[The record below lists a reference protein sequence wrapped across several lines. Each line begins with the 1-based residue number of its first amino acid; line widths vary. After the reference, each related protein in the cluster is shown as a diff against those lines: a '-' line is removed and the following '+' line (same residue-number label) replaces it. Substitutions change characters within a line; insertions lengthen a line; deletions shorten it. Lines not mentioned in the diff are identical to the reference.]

1 MKFKKLSVFI
11 MAFVLLFST
20 MSSHSVVN
28 AADSYSIP
36 YIILSQYYGTMK
48 IGEGIYI
55 GAYTS
60 TGKKPTWKSS
70 NSSVASV
77 NTYGYVTAKNAGT
90 AVITAKIKDA
100 EASCKITVKKTTI
113 TLNKTNVTLE
123 HGQWTKLVASV
134 SSGAKVKWKSSKK
147 SIATIDEYGTVIALK
162 PGETII
168 TATADKT
175 SVTCKV
181 KVKSP
186 DVTLNSRSV
195 KLYRTQTFSLTASV
209 SSNIKP
215 IWRSNRKSV
224 ATVDENG
231 KITAIKHGTAIIT
244 AKADDVSVT
253 CEVTVK
259 QPDVTLN
266 KNELS
271 LKTGEK
277 ETLTAKVSSGNT
289 PVWSCSNSDVIIVSD
304 KGVVTAKRK
313 GTAYVY
319 VKEDGVTSKCK
330 VKVTE

>member
-1 MKFKKLSVFI
+1 MTL
-11 MAFVLLFST
+11 VLTIGTMCST
-20 MSSHSVVN
+20 SVVQ
-28 AADSYSIP
+28 AADSYDIP

-48 IGEGIYI
+48 IGEGGYI

-70 NSSVASV
+70 DSSVASV
-77 NTYGYVTAKNAGT
+77 NTYGYVTAKKAGT
-90 AVITAKIKDA
+90 ALITAKIKDA
-100 EASCKITVKKTTI
+100 EASCKITVQKTTI

-123 HGQWTKLVASV
+123 HGQWTRLLAST
-134 SSGAKVKWKSSKK
+134 SNGSKVKWKSSKK
-147 SIATIDEYGTVIALK
+147 SVATVDEFGTVIALK
-162 PGETII
+162 PGETVI

-186 DVTLNSRSV
+186 DVTLNTHSI
-195 KLYRTQTFSLTASV
+195 KLYRTQTFSLKASV

-215 IWRSNRKSV
+215 TWKTNRKSV

-244 AKADDVSVT
+244 AKVDDVSVT

-259 QPDVTLN
+259 QPTVTLN
-266 KNELS
+266 KTEIS
-271 LKTGEK
+271 MKKGDK

-289 PVWSCSNSDVIIVSD
+289 PVWSCSNSDVVSVSD

-319 VKEDGVTSKCK
+319 VKEDGVKAKCK
-330 VKVTE
+330 IKVIE